1 MIGNVKNTLRGSCH
15 SVSRK
20 YLHRYLAEFCFCFN
34 HQFDLQKLLSE
45 LGKIAMFT
53 APMPYRLLKLAELNG

>member
-1 MIGNVKNTLRGSCH
+1 LP
-15 SVSRK
+15 
-20 YLHRYLAEFCFCFN
+20 RYLAEFCFCFN